1 MQHSFSESSLDPKD
15 SLPLVAGPYRNPA
28 WLHPGSIPSCQTRCL
43 HSLGQPHPFARS
55 SITSS
60 SPDLTQ
66 LPCTFVPLFKYI
78 CILKSILCTLKY
90 HYKDSYIHMG
100 LYTYWRT
107 DILPKT
113 KVKIK
118 VQMDG
123 SHRVCNTHNFSY
135 LVKKKQN
142 YLRNFNFN
150 LHYKLLAAMHQ
161 LSVRIRER
169 KIFFFPVS
177 QNEHLIFGTVMK
189 PEFKK
194 Y

>member
-1 MQHSFSESSLDPKD
+1 M
-15 SLPLVAGPYRNPA
+15 
-28 WLHPGSIPSCQTRCL
+28 
-43 HSLGQPHPFARS
+43 
-55 SITSS
+55 
-60 SPDLTQ
+60 
-66 LPCTFVPLFKYI
+66 
-78 CILKSILCTLKY
+78 
-90 HYKDSYIHMG
+90 
-100 LYTYWRT
+100 
-107 DILPKT
+107 PKT

-189 PEFKK
+189 PEFRK